1 MILFLSNQVRELRE
15 IGFQTEKEMQKNCEQ
30 NMDML
35 LGIQFMAS
43 EFRVAQFRFD
53 SVAYNKNGNTFMIIE
68 YKNDKNFSVVD
79 QGYSYISTLLN
90 HKADFVLKYNQV
102 FHANRGL
109 EDFDWTQVRVLFIA
123 PSYTVYQM
131 NSINFS
137 DLPMELW
144 KIKRYENGIL
154 SFEQIKPMN
163 TSASISGYVSKTI
176 STSEKSVFKKN
187 DSRDE
192 KEVIVYTE
200 DDRLEDG
207 TDTTRELYLNIK
219 DYILSLDD
227 EITIKPTKLY
237 IGFLYHNHN
246 LVDIKLQKNSIIVWL
261 NTEYGKLDDP
271 MKVISDVTHK
281 GHHGNGNCQI
291 KLSGKEN
298 IGYIKDLILSHYQN
312 QISDSK
318 A

>member
-1 MILFLSNQVRELRE
+1 MILSIENQVRELRE
-15 IGFQTEKEMQKNCEQ
+15 IGFQTEKEMQKFCEK
-30 NMDML
+30 NMDRL
-35 LGIQFMAS
+35 LGIQFLAS

-53 SVAYNKNGNTFMIIE
+53 SIAYNKNGNTFIIIE

-90 HKADFVLKYNQV
+90 HKADFVLKFNQV
-102 FHANRGL
+102 FRENKGL
-109 EDFDWTQVRVLFIA
+109 DDFDWTQVRVLFVA

-144 KIKRYENGIL
+144 RIKRYENEIL
-154 SFEQIKPMN
+154 LFEQIKPTN
-163 TSASISGYVSKTI
+163 TSASISGYVSKKIATEENGV
-176 STSEKSVFKKN
+176 SEKKDN
-187 DSRDE
+187 DKE

-207 TDTTRELYLNIK
+207 TDATREMYFDIR
-219 DYILSLDD
+219 DYILTLDD
-227 EITIKPTKLY
+227 DITMKPTKLY

-261 NTEYGKLDDP
+261 NTQYGKLNDP
-271 MKVISDVTHK
+271 MKMISDVTHK
-281 GHHGNGNCQI
+281 GHHGNGDCQI
-291 KLSGKEN
+291 KLSGREN
-298 IGYIKDLILSHYQN
+298 MGYVKDLILSHYQN
-312 QISDSK
+312 QMSENEE
-318 A
+318 